1 MESSDIT
8 IRKVFQSAMIS
19 GKDDGR
25 PFDVPQVEGADDLFS
40 EPLPPSLSTTY
51 ETYDKFPLQ
60 LRKIYNQLDDAVS
73 PLSQSSKAT
82 SYYSSIL
89 VKSEKLSPSNEIP
102 YLAKDHHKTIEIEE
116 SGSLEIPGAR
126 LLQGKEITIDTI
138 NIEAKDEEEEDDC
151 PSSPLDDRT
160 PTKHLLVT
168 TDSILSKSTKSSSY
182 ETAHTNKTLSFHSIK
197 KGAYK
202 AFGLSRL
209 LKKSGLLK
217 SVPSTHQKSS

>member
-1 MESSDIT
+1 MT
-8 IRKVFQSAMIS
+8 IRKVFQSAMIN
-19 GKDDGR
+19 GKDDGKITVL
-25 PFDVPQVEGADDLFS
+25 FDFPPVEEGDDLFS
-40 EPLPPSLSTTY
+40 EPLPPSLSTSY

-82 SYYSSIL
+82 SHYSSIL
-89 VKSEKLSPSNEIP
+89 VKSEKLSPSNKIP
-102 YLAKDHHKTIEIEE
+102 YLTTEHHKSSKIEE
-116 SGSLEIPGAR
+116 SGLLEVPGTR
-126 LLQGKEITIDTI
+126 LLQKEEITIDTI
-138 NIEAKDEEEEDDC
+138 NIEAKDDEEEDDC

-160 PTKHLLVT
+160 PTKHRLVT
-168 TDSILSKSTKSSSY
+168 TDSILSKSTKSSSF
-182 ETAHTNKTLSFHSIK
+182 ETAHTNKKLSFHSIK

-209 LKKSGLLK
+209 LKKTGLLQ